1 MPVRWQIAWTLAL
14 VTTINYIDRAALS
27 FAAPVM
33 LPELGLSTTQY
44 GLVASGFFW
53 AYAIGQVV
61 SGRLIDR
68 YGTKR
73 AYSAAVVVWNVASAA
88 HALTRGFVS
97 LLGFRIVLGLGEAA
111 NFPASVKAISE
122 WFPARERSLATGV
135 LLVGPGLGAI
145 ITPLLMTWLILTL
158 GWRWAFFISGAIGI
172 AWLFLWQR
180 VYFPVESHPR
190 ISAAEKQLILA
201 ERGAGATDAD
211 AALPPLRIMVRSRA
225 VLGLMLSR
233 FSCDGAFY
241 FFLTFLPLYFS
252 TQRGLNL
259 AQTALATLVP
269 WVFADIG
276 GLFGG
281 WLGKRLVESGMSIG
295 RARKTVI
302 WIGAILVL
310 PVTLGALVAESLV
323 VAVGLISIALFAI
336 QMKSSNL
343 LVMPADLFRTR
354 DVATVWGLF
363 GALGSAG
370 AAIFQAYAGWLID
383 NVSWTPVFVMVSMM
397 HLVSALSV
405 VLMIPRV
412 EPMPA
417 FR

>member
-281 WLGKRLVESGMSIG
+281 WLGKRLVESGMLIG

-397 HLVSALSV
+397 HLVSALIV

>member
-281 WLGKRLVESGMSIG
+281 WLGKRLVESGMLIG

-383 NVSWTPVFVMVSMM
+383 NVSWTPVFVMVSLM
-397 HLVSALSV
+397 HLVSALIV

>member
-397 HLVSALSV
+397 HLVSALIV

>member
-172 AWLFLWQR
+172 VWLFLWQR

-233 FSCDGAFY
+233 FACDGAFY

-397 HLVSALSV
+397 HLVSALIV

>member
-383 NVSWTPVFVMVSMM
+383 NVSWTPVFVMVSLM
-397 HLVSALSV
+397 HLVSALIV